1 MKKILILFFTLIC
14 FTAYAGDNSTN
25 TFLKPLSSIKS
36 ISADFKQVNN
46 LKDYGE
52 DIYSGKVYIN
62 MTEKALWDYLEPYS
76 SWYFITT
83 ENIEHYDEIN
93 NQLVIMK
100 AKDYKEYAL
109 LQVLIEFYKLS
120 ENFQSEEKD
129 NILYLKPKTDEGLE
143 YINITFKDNIIS
155 EINSKDNNGN
165 LTTITL
171 SNVVLDKKINDSS
184 FKKKL
189 PKDVNIF
196 KQ

>member
-1 MKKILILFFTLIC
+1 MKKILTLFFTLMC
-14 FTAYAGDNSTN
+14 FTAYAGDNSTS
-25 TFLKPLSSIKS
+25 TLMQQLSSIKS

-62 MTEKALWDYLEPYS
+62 MKEKALWDYTEPYS
-76 SWYFITT
+76 SWYNITN

-109 LQVLIEFYKLS
+109 LQVLMDFSKLS
-120 ENFQSEEKD
+120 QSFTVKEQENV
-129 NILYLKPKTDEGLE
+129 LYLKPKKDEGIE

-155 EINSKDNNGN
+155 KIDSKDNNGN

-171 SNVVLDKKINDSS
+171 SNVVYDKKINDAS

>member
-1 MKKILILFFTLIC
+1 MKKILILFFTLVC
-14 FTAYAGDNSTN
+14 FTAYAGDNSTS
-25 TFLKPLSSIKS
+25 TLMQQLSSIKS

-62 MTEKALWDYLEPYS
+62 MKEKALWDYTEPYS
-76 SWYFITT
+76 SWYYITN

-109 LQVLIEFYKLS
+109 LQVLMDFSKLS
-120 ENFQSEEKD
+120 QSFTVKEKESV
-129 NILYLKPKTDEGLE
+129 LYLKPKKDEGIE

-155 EINSKDNNGN
+155 KIDSKDNNGN

-171 SNVVLDKKINDSS
+171 SNVVLDKKINDAS

>member
-1 MKKILILFFTLIC
+1 MC
-14 FTAYAGDNSTN
+14 FTAYAGDNSTS
-25 TFLKPLSSIKS
+25 TLMQQLSSIKS

-62 MTEKALWDYLEPYS
+62 MKEKALWDYTEPYS
-76 SWYFITT
+76 SWYNITN

-109 LQVLIEFYKLS
+109 LQVLMDFSKLS
-120 ENFQSEEKD
+120 QSFTVKEQENV
-129 NILYLKPKTDEGLE
+129 LYLKPKKDEGIE

-155 EINSKDNNGN
+155 KIDSKDNNGN

-171 SNVVLDKKINDSS
+171 SNVVLDKKINDAS

>member
-1 MKKILILFFTLIC
+1 MKKILILFFTLVC
-14 FTAYAGDNSTN
+14 FTAYAGDNSTSM
-25 TFLKPLSSIKS
+25 LMQQLSSIKS

-62 MTEKALWDYLEPYS
+62 MKEKALWDYTEPYS
-76 SWYFITT
+76 SWYYITN

-109 LQVLIEFYKLS
+109 LQVLMDFSKLS
-120 ENFQSEEKD
+120 QSFTVKEQENV
-129 NILYLKPKTDEGLE
+129 LYLKPKKDEGIE

-155 EINSKDNNGN
+155 KIDSKDNNGN

-171 SNVVLDKKINDSS
+171 SNVVLDKKINDAS